1 MAEEMSGD
9 WFSNLPFVSGGS
21 GRQSHL
27 WLGEAVAIPPPSLL
41 RVRNPSMAFSSQYS
55 GLV

>member
-1 MAEEMSGD
+1 MAEEMAGD

-27 WLGEAVAIPPPSLL
+27 WLGEAVAIPPSLL
-41 RVRNPSMAFSSQYS
+41 RVRNPSMAFSSHYS